1 MSGSAFAVTHHAFSS
16 GAGRTSDGNGSHAS
30 TLKSPSY
37 TKSVSWQHYHNIIKI
52 TFVAAVL
59 ASPIAH
65 AQWVTNTEDDLFS
78 GGKKAM
84 MLGEVS
90 SDNGAIV
97 FDCTKEKLSAAYVE
111 MDKSTES
118 LSEVPMDLIMKVDG
132 NTAVKLDATLSR
144 RNVQSLQIQSDDA
157 DQLKTVL
164 KQLQGAKSK
173 VLVGVQTKDG
183 GNQHSMSANVSGS
196 TTAVNSFIKACEI
209 NL

>member
-1 MSGSAFAVTHHAFSS
+1 MIIPIQYKENVM
-16 GAGRTSDGNGSHAS
+16 GN
-30 TLKSPSY
+30 
-37 TKSVSWQHYHNIIKI
+37 NIIII